1 MKKKEIQDL
10 AVEELRHKETE
21 LRDEIFRLRMKR
33 SASSLDNHM
42 LIRNRRKDLAR
53 IITFLRQK
61 EGWETGEDGDGKRE
75 RRPRDSQVEDRDR
88 HERPHG
94 QNRRRSCGTARPS
107 PGL

>member
-61 EGWETGEDGDGKRE
+61 GGGETR
-75 RRPRDSQVEDRDR
+75 
-88 HERPHG
+88 
-94 QNRRRSCGTARPS
+94 
-107 PGL
+107 

>member
-10 AVEELRHKETE
+10 AVEELRHREME

-61 EGWETGEDGDGKRE
+61 EGGE
-75 RRPRDSQVEDRDR
+75 
-88 HERPHG
+88 
-94 QNRRRSCGTARPS
+94 AR
-107 PGL
+107 